1 MSVPILARLALAL
14 AVTQAASPWE
24 APPGAR
30 ARANPLSATAEL
42 IRKGRGL
49 FRQHCALCH
58 GVDGKGKKRH
68 PNPKAP
74 PPPDLTDEVR
84 QERLTDGEIFW
95 KISNGRRDDGRIV
108 MPAFA
113 GEISSEERR
122 WSLVLYVRSLRQ
134 PAD

>member
-1 MSVPILARLALAL
+1 MSPHVLARLVLGLA
-14 AVTQAASPWE
+14 AAQAASPWE
-24 APPGAR
+24 APAEAR
-30 ARANPLSATAEL
+30 SRVNPLTAGPER
-42 IRKGRGL
+42 IETGRSL

-58 GVDGKGKKRH
+58 GEDGKGKKKH

-74 PPPDLTDEVR
+74 PPPDLTDEAR

-95 KISNGRRDDGRIV
+95 KISNGRNDDGRIV

-113 GEISSEERR
+113 SEISSEERR